1 MIEAKALVEKWN
13 PILESDTV
21 AKIHDSHR
29 KHTTA
34 VVLENTEKYL
44 KEADVTNVTGGVKNF
59 DPVMISLVRQAMP
72 QLMAFDVCG
81 VQPMTGPTGLIFAMR
96 HHYKNQTGPQAQFN
110 EVDTGFSA
118 QGVSGTA
125 TQTGTNPG
133 ILNDSP
139 AGTYDYVTGMAT
151 ATGEQLGR
159 QDSFNEM
166 AFSIDKVSVTAK
178 TRKLAAEYSLE
189 LQQDLKNIHGL
200 DAENELANIL
210 STEIIAEI
218 NREVIRTIY
227 NNSVMGAQNN
237 VTTPGTFDLVTDSD
251 GRWAVEKFKTLLY
264 QIERDANAI
273 NHRTRRGKG
282 NILITSADVASAL
295 VMAGVLDY
303 APALQAQSGLNV
315 DETSGTFAGVL
326 MGRYKVYI
334 DPYSANVS
342 DSQYYVVG
350 YKGTNPYD
358 AGMFYA
364 PYVPLS
370 LMRAVNTADFT
381 PRIGFQTRY
390 GMVANPFVSADG
402 SINNNTNEYYRR
414 VKIANILG

>member
-1 MIEAKALVEKWN
+1 MSVNALIEKWN
-13 PILESDTV
+13 PVLESEHV
-21 AKIHDSHR
+21 ASIRDPHR
-29 KHTTA
+29 KMTTA

-59 DPVMISLVRQAMP
+59 DPVMISLVRHAMP

-96 HHYKNQTGPQAQFN
+96 HHYKNQTGPEAQFDEAN
-110 EVDTGFSA
+110 TAFSA
-118 QGVSGTA
+118 QGVSDTQ

-133 ILNDSP
+133 ILNDTP
-139 AGTYDYVTGMAT
+139 AGTYDWVTGMST

-200 DAENELANIL
+200 EAENELSNIL

-218 NREVIRTIY
+218 NREVIRTVY
-227 NNSVMGAQNN
+227 TSAVMGAQNN

-251 GRWAVEKFKTLLY
+251 GRWAVEKFKTMLY

-273 NHRTRRGKG
+273 NHTTRRGKG
-282 NILITSADVASAL
+282 NILMTSADVASAL

-315 DETSGTFAGVL
+315 DETSSTFAGVL

-350 YKGTNPYD
+350 YKGTNAYD
-358 AGMFYA
+358 AGLFYA

-370 LMRAVNTADFT
+370 LMRAVNPADFT

-390 GMVANPFVSADG
+390 GMVANPFVTADG
-402 SINNNTNEYYRR
+402 SVAPGTNKYYRR
-414 VKIANILG
+414 VAIKNILG